1 MNRFKKFFVAAAVTC
16 SAGLCALAADGDGG
30 GSGTAISAVN
40 DAMTGWIADV
50 KATMATWAGS
60 LAPLYTLGI
69 TILLLV
75 VAWRL
80 FKRITKSSS

>member
-1 MNRFKKFFVAAAVTC
+1 MNRFKKFLVAVAVTC
-16 SAGLCALAADGDGG
+16 FGSFCVLAE
-30 GSGTAISAVN
+30 GTANTTVN

-50 KATMATWAGS
+50 KATMDTWATS
-60 LAPLYTLGI
+60 LAPLFTLGI